1 MPYSPGA
8 FVRSILNRKVGF
20 RRRHRLRPM
29 LSGPTEKKYAAR
41 TPWRSMV
48 RRSEGTPLRVPRKV
62 STSTRMA
69 IFILVSLWIQET
81 VIIS

>member
-20 RRRHRLRPM
+20 SRRHRLRPM

-41 TPWRSMV
+41 TPWRSIV
-48 RRSEGTPLRVPRKV
+48 RRRDGTPLRVPRNV

-69 IFILVSLWIQET
+69 IFIS
-81 VIIS
+81 